1 MSTQWKTHAIGRH
14 LVDVPVNAKLK
25 ESWTY
30 DRDKYSVVP
39 FASPLA
45 YKRAMDAREKELL
58 AEKHKVQSSMLVE
71 RVNLPNGTTIFSIF
85 GSKMRDSLV
94 ILETYHS
101 IGEGRYFLQSISP
114 VFGMGTKQNGID
126 FIKKINDAWLY
137 LPPGEISKQPGFV
150 VGKAMIRQSL
160 LNIEN
165 WKLSIQLAGKPDV
178 SLYLSS
184 FVQDEPEPG
193 LRQRAGGLLG
203 ALARSAE
210 GLKTL
215 RNRKRNVG
223 PIEADEILAA
233 GTQDGKRG
241 YAFKW
246 EAPGKGDSLSEP
258 NLNITLSVG
267 ESQYEDNSASFASD
281 EEALAL
287 WDRLVSSIR
296 LRPGAV

>member
-1 MSTQWKTHAIGRH
+1 MSMQWKTHAIGRH
-14 LVDVPVNAKLK
+14 LVDVPVSAKLQ

-30 DRDKYSVVP
+30 DRDRLTIVP
-39 FASPLA
+39 FVNAAA
-45 YKRAMDAREKELL
+45 YKQAMNAREAEL
-58 AEKHKVQSSMLVE
+58 KRQPHKTKNSMLID
-71 RVNLPNGTTIFSIF
+71 RIDLPNGTVTFVYFDLKS
-85 GSKMRDSLV
+85 SERWCT
-94 ILETYHS
+94 LETY
-101 IGEGRYFLQSISP
+101 YVISGGQY
-114 VFGMGTKQNGID
+114 VKSVKDAVSADKVKNGTN
-126 FIKKINDAWLY
+126 FVKKINDAWLY
-137 LPPGEISKQPGFV
+137 LPAGEISKQPGFV
-150 VGKAMIRQSL
+150 VGNAMIRQSL
-160 LNIEN
+160 LNIEH

-178 SLYLSS
+178 GLSLSS

-193 LRQRAGGLLG
+193 LRQRAGGILG
-203 ALARSAE
+203 ALARSVE

-223 PIEADEILAA
+223 PIEADEILTA

>member
-1 MSTQWKTHAIGRH
+1 MNMQWKTHAIGRH

-25 ESWTY
+25 ETWTY
-30 DRDKYSVVP
+30 DRDKYSVAS

-45 YKRAMDAREKELL
+45 YKKAMDVRERDLRDKQHQMGEG
-58 AEKHKVQSSMLVE
+58 MLVE
-71 RVNLPNGTTIFSIF
+71 RINISSGSSIF
-85 GSKMRDSLV
+85 LYYANNLKKNLV
-94 ILETYHS
+94 VLETYHVIGNGKRYIKS
-101 IGEGRYFLQSISP
+101 LSGAFGIDRKHLGINFLKELMWAYIGENQEI
-114 VFGMGTKQNGID
+114 NG
-126 FIKKINDAWLY
+126 
-137 LPPGEISKQPGFV
+137 QQGFV
-150 VGKAMIRQSL
+150 MGDVLLVRNR

-165 WKLSIQLAGKPDV
+165 WSLNIELAGKPDV
-178 SLYLSS
+178 NLHLTG
-184 FVQDEPEPG
+184 FTQAEPEPG
-193 LRQRAGGLLG
+193 LRQRAGGVLG
-203 ALARSAE
+203 ALARSVG

-223 PIEADEILAA
+223 PIEADEILTA

-246 EAPGKGDSLSEP
+246 EAPGKGKSLTEP
-258 NLNITLSVG
+258 NLNIELSVG